1 MIQFDE
7 YGNRNN
13 PTILLLH
20 GAGALDTFTRQY
32 CFANKYHL
40 VVPHL
45 PGAGENAHIPYLPAE
60 TISLL
65 HELIKSLH
73 KENIGVVGHSLGA
86 QIAIMLVAKY
96 PQYFSF
102 AVFLSAW
109 VNPKQNTI
117 RMYTRFSKM
126 VSYMFHWSWLIH
138 LQAKYWHYTKAQAET
153 MAAYAKNIT
162 PEVFSSF
169 FEYTLDLSTLPEY
182 KNINIP
188 MYAFIGRHEVKDIK
202 TSLALLSENIHCSTK
217 LLNGSHDF
225 PMRNAKQ
232 LNSLLL
238 NILETHLPNESGTR

>member
-1 MIQFDE
+1 MIHFDE

-20 GAGALDTFTRQY
+20 GAGALDTFTQQY
-32 CFANKYHL
+32 VFAQNYHL
-40 VVPHL
+40 IIPHL
-45 PGAGENAHIPYLPAE
+45 PGAGMNAGVVYQPEE

-73 KENIGVVGHSLGA
+73 KDKIGVVGHSLGA
-86 QIAIMLVAKY
+86 QIAIMLVAKH

-102 AVFLSAW
+102 AVLLSAW
-109 VNPKQNTI
+109 VNPKQNNI
-117 RMYTRFSKM
+117 RMYTRFSKLATH
-126 VSYMFHWSWLIH
+126 MFRRSWLIH
-138 LQAKYWHYTKAQAET
+138 LQAKYWHYTKEQAET

-188 MYAFIGRHEVKDIK
+188 MYAFIGRLEVKDMK